1 MSSTLYRW
9 SLPISTVICAFLLIL
24 IVTTRQL
31 PPFMLVM
38 EPIRSVFMA
47 FMDIFLDALP
57 FMILGVVLSTVVE
70 NFIPEGV
77 IQRMT
82 PRHPLGGIL
91 FACVLGIM
99 FPLCECGMIPFV
111 RRLMRKGMPVYIA
124 VIFILVGPILNPI
137 VFASTWMAFRGNPA
151 MAYSRMGLTFGV
163 ALVIGFL
170 LTRFLKSNP
179 LRHPIQPVGGPL
191 HLPKQEHTPHGEHKH
206 THGHDGPHKH
216 EHNQVHDHGHEH
228 VHKHEHDHHH
238 DDHDHG
244 HDHHGHN
251 HAHGDSRVMTMV
263 SHGTS
268 ELFEMSRY
276 LMLGALLTALIQTF
290 VAQDSL
296 TAIGQGPFISHVFMM
311 GFAYLLSLCSTTD
324 AFVAVSFAKSF
335 SPGSLL
341 AFLVFGPMIDV
352 KSTMMLLSVFKARF
366 VLTLAVVV
374 AITVLIGSLLFMR
387 FFLV

>member
-1 MSSTLYRW
+1 
-9 SLPISTVICAFLLIL
+9 
-24 IVTTRQL
+24 
-31 PPFMLVM
+31 M
-38 EPIRSVFMA
+38 EPISHVFMA

-57 FMILGVVLSTVVE
+57 FMILGVLLSTIVE

-82 PRHPLGGIL
+82 PKHPLGGVL

-137 VFASTWMAFRGNPA
+137 VFASTWMAFRDNPA

-179 LRHPIQPVGGPL
+179 LRHPIEPAAASL
-191 HLPKQEHTPHGEHKH
+191 THHHNHDHDHKH
-206 THGHDGPHKH
+206 DHSHAHDHSHNHKH
-216 EHNQVHDHGHEH
+216 
-228 VHKHEHDHHH
+228 
-238 DDHDHG
+238 HDHG

-251 HAHGDSRVMTMV
+251 HAHGGSQLMTMV
-263 SHGTS
+263 SHGSS
-268 ELFEMSRY
+268 ELFEMSKY

-296 TAIGQGPFISHVFMM
+296 SAIGQGAFISHVFMM
-311 GFAYLLSLCSTTD
+311 GFAYMLSLCSTTD

-352 KSTMMLLSVFKARF
+352 KSTLMMLSIFKARF
-366 VLTLAVVV
+366 VLTLSIVV
-374 AITVLIGSLLFMR
+374 AITVLTGSLLFMH
-387 FFLV
+387 FFLT

>member
-1 MSSTLYRW
+1 MG
-9 SLPISTVICAFLLIL
+9 
-24 IVTTRQL
+24 
-31 PPFMLVM
+31 MVM
-38 EPIRSVFMA
+38 EPISHVFMA

-57 FMILGVVLSTVVE
+57 FMILGVLLSTIVE

-77 IQRMT
+77 IQRLT
-82 PRHPLGGIL
+82 PKHPLGGVL

-163 ALVIGFL
+163 ALVVGFL

-179 LRHPIQPVGGPL
+179 LRHPIEPAAASL
-191 HLPKQEHTPHGEHKH
+191 THRHNHAHGS
-206 THGHDGPHKH
+206 
-216 EHNQVHDHGHEH
+216 QH
-228 VHKHEHDHHH
+228 VDQ
-238 DDHDHG
+238 HDHG
-244 HDHHGHN
+244 HDHHGHT
-251 HAHGDSRVMTMV
+251 HTHGDSRIMTMV
-263 SHGTS
+263 SHGSS
-268 ELFEMSRY
+268 ELFEMSKY

-296 TAIGQGPFISHVFMM
+296 SAIGQGAFISHLFMM

-352 KSTMMLLSVFKARF
+352 KSTLMMLSIFKARF
-366 VLTLAVVV
+366 VLTLSIVV
-374 AITVLIGSLLFMR
+374 AVTVLSGSLLFMH
-387 FFLV
+387 FFLA

>member
-9 SLPISTVICAFLLIL
+9 SLPISTLICAFLLTL

-31 PPFMLVM
+31 PPFSMVT
-38 EPIRSVFMA
+38 ESVHQVFMS

-57 FMILGVVLSTVVE
+57 FMFLGVLLSTVVE
-70 NFIPEGV
+70 NFIPEAV

-82 PRHPLGGIL
+82 PKHPLGGIL

-137 VFASTWMAFRGNPA
+137 VFASTWMAFRGDPA

-170 LTRFLKSNP
+170 LTRFMRSNP
-179 LRHPIQPVGGPL
+179 LRHPLQDAVHGGG
-191 HLPKQEHTPHGEHKH
+191 HHHG
-206 THGHDGPHKH
+206 
-216 EHNQVHDHGHEH
+216 
-228 VHKHEHDHHH
+228 HHH
-238 DDHDHG
+238 DHSHDHNHDHDHSHAAHSHHHHDHSHDHG
-244 HDHHGHN
+244 HDHHGHH
-251 HAHGDSRVMTMV
+251 HAHGNSRILTMV

-268 ELFEMSRY
+268 ELFEMSKY

-296 TAIGQGPFISHVFMM
+296 SAIGQGAFVSHVFMM

-352 KSTMMLLSVFKARF
+352 KSTLMLLSVFKARF
-366 VLTLAVVV
+366 VLQLSIAV
-374 AITVLIGSLLFMR
+374 AITVLVGSLMMMK
-387 FFLV
+387 FFW

>member
-1 MSSTLYRW
+1 MSSTMYRW
-9 SLPISTVICAFLLIL
+9 SLPVTTFICAVLLFL

-31 PPFMLVM
+31 PPLPAIVY
-38 EPIRSVFMA
+38 PLKDVFTA

-57 FMILGVVLSTVVE
+57 FMFMGVLLSTVVE

-82 PRHPLGGIL
+82 PRNPIGGVL

-137 VFASTWMAFRGNPA
+137 VFASTWMAFRGDPS
-151 MAYSRMGLTFGV
+151 MAYARMGLTFGV
-163 ALVIGFL
+163 ALVIGL
-170 LTRFLKSNP
+170 WLTRFLKKDP
-179 LRHPIQPVGGPL
+179 LRHPV
-191 HLPKQEHTPHGEHKH
+191 TPSGDSTAAIHKSH
-206 THGHDGPHKH
+206 THAH
-216 EHNQVHDHGHEH
+216 EHHRHDHVAPHQDH
-228 VHKHEHDHHH
+228 HDHHH
-238 DDHDHG
+238 HHDQDGHTHDHHHHHEHG
-244 HDHHGHN
+244 HDHAHHHDHGGR
-251 HAHGDSRVMTMV
+251 AMTML

-268 ELFEMSRY
+268 EMIEMSKY
-276 LMLGALLTALIQTF
+276 LMLGAFLTAIIQTF

-296 TAIGQGPFISHVFMM
+296 TAIGQGAIFSHVFMM

-324 AFVAVSFAKSF
+324 AFVAFSFAKTF

-352 KSTMMLLSVFKARF
+352 KSTLMLLSIFKSRF
-366 VLTLAVVV
+366 VLSLSIVV
-374 AITVLIGSLLFMR
+374 AITVFTGSLLFMH
-387 FFLV
+387 FLP

>member
-1 MSSTLYRW
+1 
-9 SLPISTVICAFLLIL
+9 
-24 IVTTRQL
+24 
-31 PPFMLVM
+31 M
-38 EPIRSVFMA
+38 EPVSQVFMS

-57 FMILGVVLSTVVE
+57 FMILGVLLSTIVE

-82 PRHPLGGIL
+82 PKHPLGGVL

-179 LRHPIQPVGGPL
+179 LRHPIEPAASQT
-191 HLPKQEHTPHGEHKH
+191 HQH
-206 THGHDGPHKH
+206 THDHNHDHKH
-216 EHNQVHDHGHEH
+216 EHGHVHHHDHGH
-228 VHKHEHDHHH
+228 HHH
-238 DDHDHG
+238 DN
-244 HDHHGHN
+244 HHGHN
-251 HAHGDSRVMTMV
+251 HSHGDSRLMTMV
-263 SHGTS
+263 SHGSS
-268 ELFEMSRY
+268 ELFEMSKY

-296 TAIGQGPFISHVFMM
+296 SSLGQGVFISHVFMM

-352 KSTMMLLSVFKARF
+352 KSTLMMLSIFKARF
-366 VLTLAVVV
+366 VLTLSIVV
-374 AITVLIGSLLFMR
+374 AITVLSGSLLFMH
-387 FFLV
+387 FFLA

>member
-1 MSSTLYRW
+1 
-9 SLPISTVICAFLLIL
+9 
-24 IVTTRQL
+24 
-31 PPFMLVM
+31 M
-38 EPIRSVFMA
+38 ESIRHVFMA

-57 FMILGVVLSTVVE
+57 FMILGVLLSTVVE

-82 PRHPLGGIL
+82 PKHPLGGVL

-111 RRLMRKGMPVYIA
+111 RRLMRKGMPVYVA

-151 MAYSRMGLTFGV
+151 MAYSRMGLTFVV
-163 ALVIGFL
+163 ALMIGFL

-179 LRHPIQPVGGPL
+179 LRHPIEPAASL
-191 HLPKQEHTPHGEHKH
+191 THRHNHEHGSQLSRAH
-206 THGHDGPHKH
+206 TQQIDQHDHHGHD
-216 EHNQVHDHGHEH
+216 HGDKH
-228 VHKHEHDHHH
+228 VHSHNH
-238 DDHDHG
+238 HDHG

-251 HAHGDSRVMTMV
+251 HAHGDSRLMTMV
-263 SHGTS
+263 SHGSS
-268 ELFEMSRY
+268 ELFEMSKY
-276 LMLGALLTALIQTF
+276 LMLGAMLTALIQTF

-296 TAIGQGPFISHVFMM
+296 SAIGQGAFISHVFMM

-352 KSTMMLLSVFKARF
+352 KSTLMMLSIFKARF
-366 VLTLAVVV
+366 VLTLSIVV
-374 AITVLIGSLLFMR
+374 AITVLTGSLLFMH
-387 FFLV
+387 FFLA

>member
-9 SLPISTVICAFLLIL
+9 SLPISTVICAFLFIL
-24 IVTTRQL
+24 IVTTREL
-31 PPFMLVM
+31 PPAGLILTDTKLV
-38 EPIRSVFMA
+38 FAA

-57 FMILGVVLSTVVE
+57 FMFMGVILSTVVE
-70 NFIPEGV
+70 NFIPEAF
-77 IQRMT
+77 IRRMT
-82 PRHPLGGIL
+82 PKHPVGGIL

-137 VFASTWMAFRGNPA
+137 VFASTFMAFRSEPE

-163 ALVIGFL
+163 ALIVGLL
-170 LTRFLKSNP
+170 LTRFLKSSP
-179 LRHPIQPVGGPL
+179 LRHTTGG
-191 HLPKQEHTPHGEHKH
+191 HAI
-206 THGHDGPHKH
+206 
-216 EHNQVHDHGHEH
+216 EH
-228 VHKHEHDHHH
+228 VHTHDHHH
-238 DDHDHG
+238 HEHEQQGHTHHHDNHNHDHDHA
-244 HDHHGHN
+244 HSHGHN
-251 HAHGDSRVMTMV
+251 HAHGDGRLATML

-268 ELFEMSRY
+268 ELFEMSKY
-276 LMLGALLTALIQTF
+276 LMLGAFLTALIQTF

-296 TAIGQGPFISHVFMM
+296 SAIGQGAVLSHVFMM

-324 AFVAVSFAKSF
+324 AFVAASFAKTF

-352 KSTMMLLSVFKARF
+352 KSTLMLLSIFKARF
-366 VLTLAVVV
+366 VLTLSIVV
-374 AITVLIGSLLFMR
+374 AVTVLTGSLLIMH
-387 FFLV
+387 FFF

>member
-9 SLPISTVICAFLLIL
+9 SLPISTVICACLLIL
-24 IVTTRQL
+24 ILTTREL
-31 PPFMLVM
+31 PPMA
-38 EPIRSVFMA
+38 PILKDIKHVFAA

-57 FMILGVVLSTVVE
+57 FMFMGVLLSTVVE
-70 NFIPEGV
+70 NFIPEAF
-77 IQRMT
+77 IRRMT
-82 PRHPLGGIL
+82 PKHPLGGIL

-137 VFASTWMAFRGNPA
+137 VFASTFMAFRSAPE

-163 ALVIGFL
+163 ALVVGLL
-170 LTRFLKSNP
+170 LTRFLKSSP
-179 LRHPIQPVGGPL
+179 LRHANSG
-191 HLPKQEHTPHGEHKH
+191 HTAEHIHV
-206 THGHDGPHKH
+206 H
-216 EHNQVHDHGHEH
+216 EHNGHS
-228 VHKHEHDHHH
+228 HDHHH
-238 DDHDHG
+238 DHVHTHDHA
-244 HDHHGHN
+244 HHHEHGHN
-251 HAHGDSRVMTMV
+251 HSHGDSRIATML

-268 ELFEMSRY
+268 ELYEMSKY
-276 LMLGALLTALIQTF
+276 LMLGAFLTALIQTF

-296 TAIGQGPFISHVFMM
+296 SAIGQGTFVSHVFMM

-324 AFVAVSFAKSF
+324 AFVAASFAKTF

-352 KSTMMLLSVFKARF
+352 KSTLMLLSIFKARF
-366 VLTLAVVV
+366 VLTLSIVV
-374 AITVLIGSLLFMR
+374 AITVLTGSLLFMH
-387 FFLV
+387 FFF